1 MNLISR
7 LIATGLFVGYVPFAP
22 GTAGS
27 ILGLFLY
34 WAIPGSESFGL
45 LAAILLLFLL
55 GVWSAK
61 AVEQVTGVEDNQI
74 IVIDEIVGVLVT
86 LMFFEKS
93 FTWLVVGCI
102 LFRFF
107 DIVKLYPARRA
118 EEMPGGWGVMLDDVV
133 AGIYSLVSLRTIQWG
148 VEHIFYES

>member
-1 MNLISR
+1 MNFISR

-34 WAIPGSESFGL
+34 WAIPGTESFGL

-118 EEMPGGWGVMLDDVV
+118 EELPGGWGVMLDDVV

-148 VEHIFYES
+148 VEHLL